1 MKNKIKE
8 YINNLDLKS
17 QLIYI
22 TIFSLIISFISL
34 IIILPNLLT
43 PFYEKNIYELLNQP
57 LSFIENNSKK
67 SSNNSTYLI
76 IANNTVYISS
86 NFNNFF
92 DTDDVDEII
101 SKADE
106 NYGKF
111 KIDSKTYYYNTKNK
125 SFEKVITLTNDSYI
139 ITQRKM
145 LSLIIFPVVTVTL
158 IVITSALIIWGNKLV
173 KKISKIKDKVDNL
186 DNKEY
191 NHSYNFE
198 LNDELNSLMNSVEY
212 MRKELDS
219 KDAYKNNMFQTISHE
234 LKTPISVISSYIE
247 AANDKMVSPKEA
259 IKTIELEVKELYED
273 VNKILQLNKLNYLK
287 ENNEYKNETVDITSL
302 LKDSVKKYKVQRPD
316 LKFKLEIG
324 DENIL
329 RGTYDIWKSVIDNMF
344 GNFIVYADKEIRVSI
359 KDNKIE
365 FYNDG
370 PNIEDNLINDIFT
383 QYKKGNKGKFGLGLS
398 IVKQSLNLYKYTITV
413 KNEEKGVLF
422 EIE

>member
-1 MKNKIKE
+1 MINKIKE

-22 TIFSLIISFISL
+22 TIFSLLISFISL

-76 IANNTVYISS
+76 ISNSTVYISS
-86 NFNNFF
+86 NFNSFF

-101 SKADE
+101 SKANDS
-106 NYGKF
+106 YGKF

-139 ITQRKM
+139 ITQRRT
-145 LSLIIFPVVTVTL
+145 LSIIIFPVVTVTL
-158 IVITSALIIWGNKLV
+158 IVITSALIVWGNKLV

-191 NHSYNFE
+191 DHSYNFE

-287 ENNEYKNETVDITSL
+287 ENNEYKDETVDITSL

-359 KDNKIE
+359 KDNKVV